1 MAKRLERQK
10 AIGLRQQGMT
20 YNEIYSRLNIAKS
33 TLSDWLKKYPL
44 TETQLLALETNR
56 TRRIFLAREKTI
68 ITKRLKYKKRLDDCL
83 IKQQKEC
90 LPLSKKELF
99 LAGIFLYWG
108 EGGKTHKGQLSIS
121 NTDPGVVKFSL
132 LWMIYALD
140 IPITKIRV
148 LLHLYQDMNKEE
160 ALTYWSK
167 TLGISQ
173 SQFTKPYI
181 KKSLRSELDYK
192 GYGHGTCMLTVSNTL
207 LHERVMMTIKAMTLY
222 ADEHIMAL

>member
-1 MAKRLERQK
+1 
-10 AIGLRQQGMT
+10 MT
-20 YNEIYSRLNIAKS
+20 YSEIRSRLNIAKS

-44 TETQLLALETNR
+44 TEIQLLALETNR
-56 TRRIFLAREKTI
+56 TRRVFLARERTI
-68 ITKRLKYKKRLDDCL
+68 ITKQLKRKKRLDDCL

-99 LAGIFLYWG
+99 LAGVFLYWG

-121 NTDPGVVKFSL
+121 NTDPEVIKFSL
-132 LWMIYALD
+132 LWMIHSLD
-140 IPITKIRV
+140 IPKTKIRV

-160 ALTYWSK
+160 AFNFWSRI
-167 TLGISQ
+167 LGIPR

-192 GYGHGTCMLTVSNTL
+192 GYGHGTCMLVVSNTL
-207 LHERVMMTIKAMTLY
+207 LRERVMMTIKAISLY
-222 ADEHIMAL
+222 TDDQILVL